1 MQHYS
6 IFNLVKHA
14 VSGHIGWNRC
24 FGGRPLRKYYDVVIV
39 GGGGHGLATAYY
51 LAKNHG
57 ITNVAVLE
65 RGYLG
70 GGNTGRNTTM
80 IRSDY
85 LLPENS
91 DFKEFSLQLWEGL
104 SEELNFNI
112 MVSQRGYLDLAC
124 SEGAIESMTT
134 KANSIRLRGIDC
146 EILDVHEVKKI
157 CPELYVGPDTRYPVY
172 GALYQARGGIARH
185 DAVAWGYAR
194 GAHDLGVDIFENCAV
209 NDFNINNN
217 RVAGVKTPQ
226 GDVQA
231 GQVVV
236 AVAGSSSLMAAK
248 AGFTLPIETVPAQAF
263 VSESLKPVINQVI
276 NFNMGYAFINQSDKG
291 ELVMGGDLEPYTGY
305 VQRGGFDRIENT
317 ISRLITMFPFLS
329 RVRIMRTWAGI
340 CDVSMDYSPIF
351 GPTPVDGL
359 LFSCGWGYSGFK
371 ATPASGWLMADNIA
385 NDHMHP
391 LSRPFA
397 LSRFRDG
404 YVVDE
409 SGSGPYPTAR

>member
-1 MQHYS
+1 MQNYS
-6 IFNLVKHA
+6 IFNLARHA
-14 VSGHIGWNRC
+14 LKGHLGWNRN
-24 FGGRPLRKYYDVVIV
+24 FGGRPLRKHYDVVIV

-57 ITNVAVLE
+57 ISNVAVLE

-104 SEELNFNI
+104 SAELNFNI

-124 SEGAIESMTT
+124 SEGDIEYLTMR
-134 KANSIRLRGIDC
+134 ANSIKLRGIDC
-146 EILDVHEVKKI
+146 EILDVSGVKKI
-157 CPELYVGPDTRYPVY
+157 CPELDVRTNTRYPIH

-194 GAHDLGVDIFENCAV
+194 GAHNLGVDIFENCRV
-209 NDFNINNN
+209 DDFIINKN
-217 RVAGVKTPQ
+217 RVDGVKTAQ
-226 GDVQA
+226 GDVLA
-231 GQVVV
+231 GQVLVT
-236 AVAGSSSLMAAK
+236 VAGSSSLMAAK
-248 AGFTLPIETVPAQAF
+248 AGFRLPIETVPAQAS

-276 NFNMGYAFINQSDKG
+276 NFNMGSAFINQSDKG
-291 ELVMGGDLEPYTGY
+291 ELVMGGNLEPYNGY
-305 VQRGGFDRIENT
+305 AQRGGFDRVESVM
-317 ISRLITMFPFLS
+317 SRLITLFPFLS
-329 RVRIMRTWAGI
+329 RVRLMRTWAGI
-340 CDVSMDYSPIF
+340 ADVSMDRSPIL

-359 LFSCGWGYSGFK
+359 LFNCGWGYTGFK
-371 ATPASGWLMADNIA
+371 ATPASGWLMAHNIA
-385 NDHMHP
+385 NGHVHK
-391 LSRPFA
+391 LSEPFV

-404 YVVDE
+404 YIVE
-409 SGSGPYPTAR
+409 EGGTGPYPTT

>member
-1 MQHYS
+1 MQNYS

-14 VSGHIGWNRC
+14 FTGHRGWNRS
-24 FGGRPLRKYYDVVIV
+24 FGGRPLGKHYDVVIV

-57 ITNVAVLE
+57 ISKVAVLE

-104 SEELNFNI
+104 SEELNFNV
-112 MVSQRGYLDLAC
+112 MVSQRGYLDLAN
-124 SEGAIESMTT
+124 SEGDIEALTT
-134 KANSIRLRGIDC
+134 RANSIRLRGIDC
-146 EILDVHEVKKI
+146 EVLDVDGVKKI
-157 CPELYVGPDTRYPVY
+157 CPELDVRRDTRYPIY

-194 GAHDLGVDIFENCAV
+194 GAHDLGVDIFENCGV
-209 NDFNINNN
+209 EDFIIENN
-217 RVAGVKTPQ
+217 RAAGVKTAQ
-226 GDVQA
+226 GDVLA
-231 GQVVV
+231 GQILVT
-236 AVAGSSSLMAAK
+236 VAGSSSLLAAK
-248 AGFTLPIETVPAQAF
+248 AGFPLPLETVPAQAF
-263 VSESLKPVINQVI
+263 VSESLKPVINQVV

-291 ELVMGGDLEPYTGY
+291 ELVMGGNLEPYNGY
-305 VQRGGFDRIENT
+305 VQRGGFDRIENVV
-317 ISRLITMFPFLS
+317 SRLITMFPFLS
-329 RVRIMRTWAGI
+329 RVRIMRSWAGI
-340 CDVSMDYSPIF
+340 ADVSMDRSPIL

-359 LFSCGWGYSGFK
+359 LFNCGWGYTGFK
-371 ATPASGWLMADNIA
+371 ATPASGWLMADSIA
-385 NDHMHP
+385 NDRMHP
-391 LSRPFA
+391 LSQPFA

-404 YVVDE
+404 YIVE
-409 SGSGPYPTAR
+409 EGGTGPYPTPG

>member
-1 MQHYS
+1 VQGYS
-6 IFNLVKHA
+6 IFNLARHA
-14 VSGHIGWNRC
+14 LSGHLGWKRN
-24 FGGRPLRKYYDVVIV
+24 FGGRPLRKHYDVVIV

-57 ITNVAVLE
+57 ISNVAVLE

-104 SEELNFNI
+104 SAELNFNV

-124 SEGAIESMTT
+124 SEGDIEAYTT
-134 KANSIRLRGIDC
+134 RANSTRLRGIDC
-146 EILDVHEVKKI
+146 EILDVQEVKKI
-157 CPELYVGPDTRYPVY
+157 CPELDVRPNTRYPIH

-194 GAHDLGVDIFENCAV
+194 GAHNLGVDIFENCGV
-209 NDFNINNN
+209 EDFIINNN
-217 RVAGVKTPQ
+217 RVGGVKTAL
-226 GDVQA
+226 GDVLA
-231 GQVVV
+231 GQILV

-248 AGFTLPIETVPAQAF
+248 AGFTLPVETVPAQAM
-263 VSESLKPVINQVI
+263 VSESLKPVINQVV
-276 NFNMGYAFINQSDKG
+276 NFNYGFAFINQSDKG
-291 ELVMGGDLEPYTGY
+291 ELVMGGHLEPYNGY
-305 VQRGGFDRIENT
+305 VQRGGFDRIESV

-340 CDVSMDYSPIF
+340 ADISMDYSPIL

-359 LFSCGWGYSGFK
+359 LFNCGWGYGGFK
-371 ATPASGWLMADNIA
+371 ATPASGWLMADSIA
-385 NDHMHP
+385 NDRMHP
-391 LSRPFA
+391 LSQPFA

-409 SGSGPYPTAR
+409 SGGGPHPTGG